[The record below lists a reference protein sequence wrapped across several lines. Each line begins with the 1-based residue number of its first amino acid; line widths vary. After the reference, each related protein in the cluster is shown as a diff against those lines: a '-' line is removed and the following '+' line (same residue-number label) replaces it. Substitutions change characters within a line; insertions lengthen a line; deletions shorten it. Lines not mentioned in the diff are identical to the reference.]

1 MNCGLLSD
9 RSKHC
14 NMMVY
19 YAIANIAS
27 WGWQRRIVFTSLQTL
42 AVVAMLRRWFA
53 YTWPYFM
60 WTLLCCQIF
69 GVLAEGNE
77 ATQTLG
83 IRVYYLFNLPEE
95 GNYPA
100 FPYRA
105 VTSVL
110 ALS

>member
-1 MNCGLLSD
+1 
-9 RSKHC
+9 
-14 NMMVY
+14 MVY

-27 WGWQRRIVFTSLQTL
+27 WGWQRRILFTSPWTL
-42 AVVAMLRRWFA
+42 AGVVMLRRWFA
-53 YTWPYFM
+53 YAWPYFT
-60 WTLLCCQIF
+60 WPRLCCPIF

-83 IRVYYLFNLPEE
+83 IRAYYLFNLPGE
-95 GNYPA
+95 GNYPT
-100 FPYRA
+100 FPYRV